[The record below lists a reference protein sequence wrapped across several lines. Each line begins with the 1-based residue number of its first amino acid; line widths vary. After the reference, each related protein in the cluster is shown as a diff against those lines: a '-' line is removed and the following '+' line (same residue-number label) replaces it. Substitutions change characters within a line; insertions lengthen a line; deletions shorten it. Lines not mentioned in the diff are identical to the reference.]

1 MFVLH
6 DVYFLLTL
14 FEVHYLQKTDHVMPL
29 HSYPFLFC
37 RHYCPFRVFIPI
49 YHHTSLDLFQYL
61 VIWLYKLY
69 NIAAIVLSIP
79 GVEGKV
85 WGEDTPRRHK
95 HTNLHVRPFSLLK
108 FLS

>member
-1 MFVLH
+1 MLCPSTP
-6 DVYFLLTL
+6 TL
-14 FEVHYLQKTDHVMPL
+14 FFSADTIAPL
-29 HSYPFLFC
+29 ESSSLF
-37 RHYCPFRVFIPI
+37 IT
-49 YHHTSLDLFQYL
+49 HTSLDLFQYL